1 MPTAHGTFDVTLTPA
16 ERDQDGIGRIDIA
29 KTWHGDLS
37 GSGAGT
43 MLSAGDPRSGEA
55 GYVALETVEG
65 TLDGREGGFAFQ
77 QCATM
82 SAGEQR
88 LDYVVVPGSGTGELT
103 GIGGSLELTIVEG
116 EHRYVLSY
124 TLE

>member
-16 ERDQDGIGRIDIA
+16 EHDQDGIGRIDIA
-29 KTWHGDLS
+29 KTWRGDLS

-82 SAGEQR
+82 SAGEQH

-103 GIGGSLELTIVEG
+103 GIGGTLELTIVEG